1 MFRNRSLMTLPILA
15 LFSTLLLIRSTESC
29 SIFCE
34 DGKIPCGGYGSTC
47 EGFKGCVFPGEC
59 SGSSG
64 SNNGPATVPTN
75 YDVIRPFGNGP
86 ATVPTNYN
94 VIRPFGPTRATSR
107 PNRRYRPSYNRPSY
121 RRRYSSY
128 FGKYT
133 F

>member
-1 MFRNRSLMTLPILA
+1 MTIIQQRSLMTLPILA

-59 SGSSG
+59 SESSG
-64 SNNGPATVPTN
+64 NNNGPATVPTN
-75 YDVIRPFGNGP
+75 YDVIRPFG
-86 ATVPTNYN
+86 
-94 VIRPFGPTRATSR
+94 PTRATAR
-107 PNRRYRPSYNRPSY
+107 PNRPYRPSYNRPYRPYRPSY